1 MFQAPRVLAR
11 ASQCLLRLLSVFWEA
26 FQTFIAASILIWPV
40 ARKLGTYGSW
50 AEGGN
55 CLPVLFHG
63 IIIMIVT
70 WKVNKLC
77 FRFFFIIF
85 LITKFT
91 FTSTGKISIEG
102 KYIACKWNKTEY
114 LESFKNSIPKWTWGD
129 RRNYWINGISICR
142 GVSPG
147 TGILIKVAASYS
159 GIAKIPGF
167 IVPQPRLRCP
177 WRRDDFY

>member
-1 MFQAPRVLAR
+1 MNNRSSPLWVIAFFYPRIRTNSLWGAHAKCFLICVPSPSCTGKGFSVSSK

-77 FRFFFIIF
+77 FRFFFYFFFYHQI
-85 LITKFT
+85 
-91 FTSTGKISIEG
+91 
-102 KYIACKWNKTEY
+102 YIHVYWEN
-114 LESFKNSIPKWTWGD
+114 FN
-129 RRNYWINGISICR
+129 RR
-142 GVSPG
+142 
-147 TGILIKVAASYS
+147 
-159 GIAKIPGF
+159 
-167 IVPQPRLRCP
+167 
-177 WRRDDFY
+177 